1 MKNEKSKADKIKK
14 CLEGNIPVESLGSGK
29 MAKLKRGFRLSGAM
43 PPPLLPGKIIRKYI
57 EEIKN
62 NEDSEFIITAGI
74 PIPHREITIVKFNKS
89 HFSEDSSEL
98 TDSGKKKAEELIR
111 KIISGEYA
119 EIDLPKN
126 TTDRNKKIHTVLN
139 YIDAFARAVDF
150 LSKNQE
156 FLCEDTRG
164 ILNSFVSSQRICLMD
179 FSNIDFSD
187 FEL

>member
-1 MKNEKSKADKIKK
+1 MKGEKSKADKIKK

-43 PPPLLPGKIIRKYI
+43 PASVEKTRKYI

-62 NEDSEFIITAGI
+62 IENSEFITAGI
-74 PIPHREITIVKFNKS
+74 PIPHCEITIVKFNKS
-89 HFSEDSSEL
+89 HFSEDSCEL